1 VAGSAFISYSSRD
14 LDVAREV
21 EQLLMSAEVGWAP
34 WRDEQRLE
42 RDWSDEIAQALARSD
57 ALVLLWSAQAAQS
70 RWVRNEW
77 LTARAL
83 EKPIVP
89 LLADATP
96 LPPPLATLHGLVLD
110 GGPPPAAALAARLA
124 AGAPDYDFTIRPDGV
139 RIPLAPNPDFV
150 GRGADLLELY
160 LALIG
165 DLNKV
170 GVRSVGSVG
179 MGGVGKTQLAVEFV
193 HRFAFAF
200 DGVQWLNAAED
211 DWVRL
216 FRELARDELRLD
228 AGPAPSDRDWIRALA
243 AHCAEH
249 PGLLLVLDNVTDPNR
264 LNEPTLLGTA
274 PLSLGCNLLFTTR
287 RQFDLPGVASRA
299 VDILPE
305 PAALELLAARRGP
318 IGAGELEDARAICAA
333 VGFLPLALVL
343 AAAYLGRYPAM
354 GYDGYRRH
362 LSERR
367 LDTLDVQ
374 SLSAAQLATRHEAAV
389 HATLEDQWSAVT
401 GDKARLLFVLAG
413 QLGEA
418 EVIPAAR
425 LGLLAGIDGTA
436 DDLVRPLDDA
446 CLELSDL
453 SLAEPAD
460 DGRSLRLHPL
470 VREFAQTL
478 VADAG
483 AARAEAAARLAG
495 LYADA
500 GVLERHFAARGAD
513 GVIADVGLA
522 LEWSSPDPA
531 PLLAELADVLSAES
545 AALYRFR
552 HEQHPALFLQQVGN
566 RAASRGYA
574 TLSSA
579 ALGRLEEA
587 GAPHFAALWRTQ
599 VCSRSLA
606 RTIVTRHSAVTAM
619 VMPGSKEVV
628 TCSREP
634 HPVEDTGAVLELWD
648 VDTGRL
654 VASVSAG
661 FVDAVAALDAEHV
674 LTAGDDVLRLWHMRS
689 GASVREL
696 EARGRPS
703 CLAISPDR
711 RTALSTDADDG
722 ALLRWDLDRWAGPWE
737 LDRLAEGTAAIAFT
751 PDGRHAIVGW
761 ADSPLSGDSAGGLG
775 VWDVVTGERVP
786 AFDSPELSVAG
797 VAVGDDWIVS
807 VGDERW
813 RRWDLETGRLEA
825 DFPLKSGT
833 AACALPRR
841 RAAVAGERDV
851 LAVDVDTGEVLA
863 ELAGHAEDVL
873 TIDCLSADRIVT
885 GGADG
890 TARIW
895 RLSPE
900 SGGVPVI
907 SGHGSA
913 VAAGVALDDVAVT
926 AAEGGDCRL
935 WDLRNGEALHEWR
948 ERRGAEHA
956 VVARGAVLTSR
967 LLGDEKGIVV
977 RDVDAGTARLVWPT
991 QSGAE
996 RVALAGNGMLL
1007 VAHGSSVDILELRGS
1022 GPTVELEPSRPALAL
1037 PPRFLVTDAAATP
1050 DASRVAVAG
1059 FDENHEAAVL
1069 VFDAISGQRRAAW
1082 RATSSFVR
1090 PIAISDD
1097 GEHVA
1102 FLDERSL
1109 NVWTPAGGE
1118 PPSVLAE
1125 VGSVVELMVLPGGL
1139 LACAGTDLRVW
1150 EIATRELRMRAEG
1163 HRGGLH
1169 LEPLDGWRLLV
1180 AAEDWTVSVWDL
1192 ERGRELATVALDG
1205 AARVATVAPDGRT
1218 VLCGDGGGD
1227 VYAFQLTGLPP
1238 AAPSDGRAAGR
1249 RR

>member
-14 LDVAREV
+14 LEAARAV
-21 EQLLMSAEVGWAP
+21 ERLLMSPEVGWTP
-34 WRDEQRLE
+34 WRDERGLE
-42 RDWSDEIAQALARSD
+42 RDWSREIAQALARSD

-70 RWVRNEW
+70 RWVRSEW

-96 LPPPLATLHGLVLD
+96 LPPPLANLHGIVLD
-110 GGPPPAAALAARLA
+110 GSPPPAATLAARLA
-124 AGAPDYDFTIRPDGV
+124 AGAADYNFTIHPDGV
-139 RIPLAPNPDFV
+139 RIPLPPNPDFV
-150 GRGADLLELY
+150 GRGADLVELY

-200 DGVQWLNAAED
+200 DGVQWLNAADD

-216 FRELARDELRLD
+216 FTDLARELRLD

-243 AHCAEH
+243 THCADH
-249 PGLLLVLDNVTDPNR
+249 PGLLLVLDNVADPNR
-264 LNEPTLLGTA
+264 LGEPSLLGTA
-274 PLSLGCNLLFTTR
+274 PLSLGCNLVFTTR
-287 RQFDLPGVASRA
+287 RKFDLPGVASRA

-305 PAALELLAARRGP
+305 PAALALLAARRGP
-318 IGAGELEDARAICAA
+318 IGAKGLDDARAICAA

-362 LSERR
+362 LAERR
-367 LDTLDVQ
+367 LGTLDVQ
-374 SLSAAQLATRHEAAV
+374 SLSAAELATRHEAAV
-389 HATLEDQWSAVT
+389 HATLDDQWTAVT
-401 GDKARLLFVLAG
+401 GDSARLVFVLAG

-478 VADAG
+478 VTDAD
-483 AARAEAAARLAG
+483 AARAEAAAHLAG

-500 GVLERHFAARGAD
+500 GVLERHFAARGAA

-522 LEWSSPDPA
+522 LQWSAPGAAP
-531 PLLAELADVLSAES
+531 PLLSELADVLSAES
-545 AALYRFR
+545 AALYRFPY
-552 HEQHPALFLQQVGN
+552 EQHPALFLQQVGN

-574 TLSSA
+574 ALSGA
-579 ALGRLEEA
+579 ALRRLAEA

-606 RTIVTRHSAVTAM
+606 RTIITQHSAVTAL
-619 VMPGSKEVV
+619 VMSGGKEVV

-634 HPVEDTGAVLELWD
+634 NPVADTGAVLELWD

-654 VASVSAG
+654 IASVSAG
-661 FVDAVAALDAEHV
+661 FVDAVAAFDAEHV
-674 LTAGDDVLRLWHMRS
+674 LTAGDDELRLWHMRS
-689 GASVREL
+689 GALVRQL
-696 EARGRPS
+696 KARGRAS
-703 CLAISPDR
+703 WLAISPDR

-722 ALLRWDLDRWAGPWE
+722 ALLRWDLERWVGPDE
-737 LDRLAEGTAAIAFT
+737 LDRLGEGTAAIAFT
-751 PDGRHAIVGW
+751 PDGRRAIVGW
-761 ADSPLSGDSAGGLG
+761 ADSSLSGDGPGGLG
-775 VWDVVTGERVP
+775 VWDLATGEP
-786 AFDSPELSVAG
+786 GLELDTPELSVAG
-797 VAVGDDWIVS
+797 VAVGDNWIVAT
-807 VGDERW
+807 GAHDARL

-825 DFPLKSGT
+825 DFPFESGT
-833 AACALPRR
+833 AACALPGR
-841 RAAVAGERDV
+841 RAAIAGDRDV
-851 LAVDVDTGEVLA
+851 FAVDVDTGDVLA
-863 ELAGHAEDVL
+863 ELAGHAAEVL
-873 TIDCLSADRIVT
+873 TIDRFADDRIVT

-895 RLSPE
+895 RLNPE
-900 SGGVPVI
+900 PGGVSVI
-907 SGHGSA
+907 AGHESA
-913 VAAGVALDDVAVT
+913 VAAGVALDGLAVT
-926 AAEGGDCRL
+926 ASEGGDCRL
-935 WDLRNGEALHEWR
+935 WDIRSGDALHEWR
-948 ERRGAEHA
+948 EHRGAGGA

-967 LLGDEKGIVV
+967 LFGEERGIVV
-977 RDVDAGTARLVWPT
+977 RDVYARTAHLVWPT
-991 QSGAE
+991 LAGAE
-996 RVALAGNGMLL
+996 RLALAGERTLV
-1007 VAHGSSVDILELRGS
+1007 VAHGSTVDILELRGS
-1022 GPTVELEPSRPALAL
+1022 GPEVELEPSRPALAL
-1037 PPRFLVTDAAATP
+1037 PARFHVTDAAATP

-1059 FDENHEAAVL
+1059 FDDDHEAAVL
-1069 VFDAISGQRRAAW
+1069 LFDAASGQRHAIWRAAG
-1082 RATSSFVR
+1082 TVVR
-1090 PIAISDD
+1090 PVAISDD

-1109 NVWTPAGGE
+1109 NVWTPARGE

-1125 VGSVVELMVLPGGL
+1125 VGPVVELMVLPGGL
-1139 LACAGTDLRVW
+1139 LACAGIDLRVW
-1150 EIATRELRMRAEG
+1150 EIATRDLRMRADG

-1169 LEPLDGWRLLV
+1169 LQLLDGSRLLL
-1180 AAEDWTVSVWDL
+1180 AADDWTVSVWDL
-1192 ERGRELATVALDG
+1192 KRGRELATVALDG
-1205 AARVATVAPDGRT
+1205 AARVAALAPDGRT

-1227 VYAFQLTGLPP
+1227 VYAFELTGFPP
-1238 AAPSDGRAAGR
+1238 EAS
-1249 RR
+1249 